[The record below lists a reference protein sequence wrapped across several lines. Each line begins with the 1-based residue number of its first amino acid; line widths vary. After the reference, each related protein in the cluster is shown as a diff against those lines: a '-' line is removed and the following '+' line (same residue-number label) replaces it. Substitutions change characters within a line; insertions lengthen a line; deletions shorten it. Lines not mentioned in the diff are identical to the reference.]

1 MKRLA
6 IYSHVAKST
15 VWELIIYDRL
25 QTLRH
30 STTRNRLAA
39 EIVFVCF
46 LRHAVDVVWLQG
58 KHRELQ
64 PDLRSDCFLP
74 NERKRRE
81 YLFWSRNIHYAK
93 KEARCQHTL
102 KTHADEVSPPPL
114 HVPFP
119 RALLFYLRSHC
130 QISVLRI
137 HYHF

>member
-30 STTRNRLAA
+30 STTRNR
-39 EIVFVCF
+39 
-46 LRHAVDVVWLQG
+46 
-58 KHRELQ
+58 
-64 PDLRSDCFLP
+64 
-74 NERKRRE
+74 RE
-81 YLFWSRNIHYAK
+81 YLFWSRKIHYAK

-102 KTHADEVSPPPL
+102 KTRADEVSPPTL

-119 RALLFYLRSHC
+119 HALLFYLRSHC